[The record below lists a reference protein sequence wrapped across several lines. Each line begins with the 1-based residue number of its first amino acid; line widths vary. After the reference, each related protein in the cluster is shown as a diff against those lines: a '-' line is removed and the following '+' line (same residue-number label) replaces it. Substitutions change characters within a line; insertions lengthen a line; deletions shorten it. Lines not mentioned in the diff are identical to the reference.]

1 MRLIL
6 SLLVSM
12 IFSQDYPVIGSA
24 QSLDIMTWNVENY
37 PKHNQTTSY
46 MVDIINQINVD
57 VIAFQEIESQNSFN
71 NLINQLDGEWVG
83 YRSNQNSNW
92 GELSYAINLN
102 EVNIGS
108 VYNILTEDE
117 YFFAYRAPYVIE
129 FSHQGVSYVAI
140 NNHFKC
146 CGDGDLDLNDSSD
159 EEYRRLVSNQLLEE
173 YINDNY
179 GSSRVILLGDLN
191 DSLTDDES
199 DNVFWN
205 FLNSEIFIF
214 ADYSIANGA
223 SANWSFPGWPS
234 HIDHILIS
242 NELFSDFENAQ
253 VATFK
258 VDDYLSGG
266 LNSYDNFISDHRPV
280 YMRLN
285 FSDQDVGDINSDG
298 VLDILDVIAIIN
310 LVLSAQYD
318 EMADVNYDGSLNVMD
333 VVIVVNTILN

>member
-102 EVNIGS
+102 EVNVGS
-108 VYNILTEDE
+108 VYDILTEDE

-129 FSHQGVSYVAI
+129 FSHQGVNYVAI